1 MADVSGWSVRSTSAG
16 RPATGW
22 SGSGTKP
29 SSTGAWRP
37 LPLWG
42 LCLYDLQR
50 LPDQVIESGYRTHPQ
65 LVTPGAREANPRFM
79 DPADYLRTLAV
90 PVEPP

>member
-1 MADVSGWSVRSTSAG
+1 VVGEVDFGGTSRDRLQWQRYEAVINRSL
-16 RPATGW
+16 AT
-22 SGSGTKP
+22 
-29 SSTGAWRP
+29 

-79 DPADYLRTLAV
+79 DPADYLRILAV